1 MRSQQKI
8 QNLLHILIGG
18 IRGRESVHQVRHRHG
33 EAEPKIVSEV
43 KLRGNQV
50 ENFLIFFWV
59 CVFVSVS
66 FSWFWDESHHFLTA
80 RATALTAFC
89 KGGIW
94 CSNLCPATFRL
105 QYGVSLFVV
114 FAMSCWH
121 HFRAF
126 DTGSWDP
133 LLQVDW
139 MVGEGWDWHAVLLK
153 MELAFKDYR
162 LLLFIC

>member
-8 QNLLHILIGG
+8 QNLLHILIGA
-18 IRGRESVHQVRHRHG
+18 IHGRESVHQVRHRHG

-80 RATALTAFC
+80 RATALTSFC

-133 LLQVDW
+133 LLQVDCLDGRGR
-139 MVGEGWDWHAVLLK
+139 MGLTCCIVENGVG
-153 MELAFKDYR
+153 F
-162 LLLFIC
+162 